1 MDLSRSESPL
11 PTENTESRLAE
22 VEAKLAA
29 QNAKNDQMLDA
40 LNTTLRLLATMTP
53 LPQTQTP
60 LPVAPATRPK
70 IDLKPAPPPNFDGDR
85 QKGKGFINACQAYF
99 RLRPDQFTDE
109 QTKIQW
115 AMTYMNQGR
124 AQKWANRIYQWEAAP
139 ANVGSPHFV
148 DWDDFRSRFRTEFF
162 PLHSD
167 AVATNKLEG
176 TAYFQGRRAVDDY
189 LDDFRDLISDSGYS
203 DPKTIVVKF
212 RRGLNPS
219 IADAVAT
226 MASGRPDDLDPEA
239 WYEAAIR
246 FDQNQAANAAF
257 RSAHFA
263 TPKAVTP
270 DPTPAPVTRNFPS
283 ANRYPPR
290 FAHTAPTPGNPV
302 PMDVDAARRAANKV
316 QRKCFRCGRLGHFIK
331 DCPQPMDVRSM
342 NREELDVWMEQM
354 SARMDE
360 INLLTPSEDAEA
372 LPELPSQ
379 DFPTG
384 SR

>member
-22 VEAKLAA
+22 LEVKLANQEAKNTQVL
-29 QNAKNDQMLDA
+29 NA
-40 LNTTLRLLATMTP
+40 LNTTLRLLATMTQNQQTA
-53 LPQTQTP
+53 LPQTQTTLP
-60 LPVAPATRPK
+60 LTSVPRPK
-70 IDLKPAPPPNFDGDR
+70 LDLKPSPPPNFDGDR
-85 QKGKGFINACQAYF
+85 HRRRGFINTCH
-99 RLRPDQFTDE
+99 
-109 QTKIQW
+109 QW

-124 AQKWANRIYQWEAAP
+124 AQKWANRVYHWETIP
-139 ANVGSPHFV
+139 ANVGNPHFV

-176 TAYFQGRRAVDDY
+176 TSYFQNRRTVDNY
-189 LDDFRDLISDSGYS
+189 LDEFRDLISDSGYS

-257 RSAHFA
+257 RSAHTA
-263 TPKAVTP
+263 LPQLKTAA
-270 DPTPAPVTRNFPS
+270 PAPAPTLKSFPP
-283 ANRYPPR
+283 ANRFPTR
-290 FAHTAPTPGNPV
+290 FAHTVPTPGNPV
-302 PMDVDAARRAANKV
+302 PMDVDAARRAANKI
-316 QRKCFRCGRLGHFIK
+316 QTKCFCCGKAGHFVK

-342 NREELDVWMEQM
+342 NREELDIWIEQM

-360 INLLTPSEDAEA
+360 ISLLASSEEVGILSEIPD
-372 LPELPSQ
+372 Q